1 MQEINML
8 QIKIFITAAKTLNF
22 TEAANLLYLSQPVV
36 SKWIAKLEKSLG
48 VKLFTRGKYGVS
60 LTRTG
65 SLLYADWEK
74 LYQSFSDSLEK
85 AGIKSG
91 EEAHSLRIGTLMT
104 VRYDPMILG
113 AIEKFSAKFP
123 QINLIQESYEYKD
136 LRERLLS
143 GELDAVFTYSFDV
156 TDLHGVSHLKGISC
170 KKLRRTEMVLAVKSD
185 AYPLYDPR
193 EGLRFFE
200 NETFFMISPAESRR
214 GYEQTMAVCRA
225 AGFVPERIKLVSNIP
240 SMEVAVRQGRGVA
253 ICDAFMGRAGEDIR
267 LIPID
272 PSFSDNYL
280 AVAWRTDDI
289 SGPLTDFLELLS
301 PEG

>member
-1 MQEINML
+1 
-8 QIKIFITAAKTLNF
+8 
-22 TEAANLLYLSQPVV
+22 
-36 SKWIAKLEKSLG
+36 
-48 VKLFTRGKYGVS
+48 
-60 LTRTG
+60 
-65 SLLYADWEK
+65 
-74 LYQSFSDSLEK
+74 
-85 AGIKSG
+85 
-91 EEAHSLRIGTLMT
+91 
-104 VRYDPMILG
+104 
-113 AIEKFSAKFP
+113 
-123 QINLIQESYEYKD
+123 
-136 LRERLLS
+136 
-143 GELDAVFTYSFDV
+143 
-156 TDLHGVSHLKGISC
+156 
-170 KKLRRTEMVLAVKSD
+170 MVLAVKSD

-214 GYEQTMAVCRA
+214 GYEQTMAVCQA